1 MEKKL
6 TGSLETMTLPELRER
21 VVSLTQELKKT
32 GKQLGQMQ
40 ISLSVCRRRNDAYKR
55 ELETAKPRFQREY
68 ILSVLGEHGSAGYR
82 TKTNSLDELGG
93 EIARLCVGP
102 EIAKVMRAAIKAGT
116 GEALNLPNGL
126 TQFFVRR
133 TPVEDVVT

>member
-21 VVSLTQELKKT
+21 IASLTLELAKKD
-32 GKQLGQMQ
+32 KQLVQSMS
-40 ISLSVCRRRNDAYKR
+40 SLATCRSHADMYRRQV
-55 ELETAKPRFQREY
+55 ETLGDRFLHEY
-68 ILSVLGEHGSAGYR
+68 ILSVLGKHGPDGYR
-82 TKTNSLDELGG
+82 TKENSLDELGG